1 MSMFHIYFKESL
13 STRYTQMTL
22 QKEAKVMNMS
32 MKISWRRAPEDK
44 IIEVTVIV
52 EGTDQIEIEDEER
65 TDQLKVARMAT
76 KHVDLQKLKGFAETL
91 CRACFLVGD

>member
-1 MSMFHIYFKESL
+1 
-13 STRYTQMTL
+13 
-22 QKEAKVMNMS
+22 MS

-44 IIEVTVIV
+44 IIEVIIIV
-52 EGTDQIEIEDEER
+52 EGTDKIEIEDEER

-76 KHVDLQKLKGFAETL
+76 KHVDLQKLKEFAETL